1 MGMTTICQFSFYGN
15 YSIDQDFEGAMTNKV
30 LLFSFAELYLMYLY
44 INFIINFP

>member
-1 MGMTTICQFSFYGN
+1 MGMTTICQFSFYSN
-15 YSIDQDFEGAMTNKV
+15 YSIDQDFEGAMTKV